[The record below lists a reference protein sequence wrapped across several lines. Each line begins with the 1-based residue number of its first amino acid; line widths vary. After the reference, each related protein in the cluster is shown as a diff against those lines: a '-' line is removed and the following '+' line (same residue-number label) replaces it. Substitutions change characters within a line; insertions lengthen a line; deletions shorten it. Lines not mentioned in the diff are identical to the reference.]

1 MQNSSLC
8 YILCAMNIT
17 LTTDQI
23 LLCFVSMVA
32 TLSPLGI
39 ISPFSALTS
48 DYSRDIQKKIAFRV
62 SLYCTLCMIILAWV
76 GELLLKILGI
86 SLPTLTA
93 TGGLIL
99 LLNSLPLAL
108 KGSSS
113 RKKVDPDAIDIDES
127 DWNDLVVTPLIF
139 PLTLGAGVISLVI
152 TYAGQM
158 QTIGDRLIF
167 NGVILSQG
175 LIILL
180 IYYFAGP
187 LSRKIGPQ
195 GNMVMNRI
203 AGIIL
208 LSLAFNLLTTGL
220 KGLLPGLAG

>member
-1 MQNSSLC
+1 M
-8 YILCAMNIT
+8 AMNIT
-17 LTTDQI
+17 LSTDQI
-23 LLCFVSMVA
+23 LLYTVSLVA

-39 ISPFSALTS
+39 IGPFSALTS

-62 SLYCTLCMIILAWV
+62 SIYCTVSMIILAWV
-76 GELLLKILGI
+76 GEWLLKLLGI

-99 LLNSLPLAL
+99 MLNSLPLAL

-113 RKKVDPDAIDIDES
+113 RKKVDADAIQNEEN
-127 DWNDLVVTPLIF
+127 DWRDLLITPLVF
-139 PLTLGAGVISLVI
+139 PLTMGAGIISLVV

-158 QTIGDRLIF
+158 QSIGDRLIL
-167 NGVILSQG
+167 NGIILSQG
-175 LIILL
+175 LVILL
-180 IYYFAGP
+180 IFYFAGP

-208 LSLAFNLLTTGL
+208 VCLAFNLLTTGL